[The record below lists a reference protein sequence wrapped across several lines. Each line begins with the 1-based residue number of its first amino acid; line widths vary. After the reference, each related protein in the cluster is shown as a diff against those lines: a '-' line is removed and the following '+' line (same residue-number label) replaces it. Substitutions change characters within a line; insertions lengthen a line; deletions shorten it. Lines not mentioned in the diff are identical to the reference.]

1 VPARGEAFGPAAAWP
16 GGAGPAGTGRLA
28 GKVALISGTGGG
40 IGRAAAILFAQEG
53 ARVVGCDIN
62 PVESEHTVELA
73 RKAGGEMTAMAP
85 VDLGDPDAAAGWVN
99 QAAAAH
105 GGIDV
110 LYNNASA
117 IRMAPIDELS
127 VADWQFTLRNE
138 LDTVFYVTRAAR
150 PHLVARGGGSIIN
163 MGSIAAIRGVEFT
176 AQNAHSAAK
185 AGCAALTLQ
194 FVAEGGR
201 HNIRANTICPGLI
214 HTPATDPVI
223 SNPPIFF
230 QRMVLDRI
238 PLGRVGQPEDVAR
251 LALFLASDESE
262 WISGAHIVVDGGLT
276 ALG

>member
-1 VPARGEAFGPAAAWP
+1 MPAPAEASGPGA
-16 GGAGPAGTGRLA
+16 AGPAGRGRLA
-28 GKVALISGTGGG
+28 GKVALITGTGGG
-40 IGRAAAILFAQEG
+40 MGRAAAILFAQEG

-62 PVESEHTVELA
+62 PAESAETVELA
-73 RKAGGEMTAMAP
+73 RKTGGEMTAMAP
-85 VDLGDPDAAAGWVN
+85 VDLGDPDAAADWVN

-138 LDTVFYVTRAAR
+138 LDTVFYVTRAAW

-163 MGSIAAIRGVEFT
+163 VGSIAAMRGVEFVE
-176 AQNAHSAAK
+176 QNAHSAAK
-185 AGCAALTLQ
+185 AGCTALTLQ
-194 FVAEGGR
+194 FVAEGGK
-201 HNIRANTICPGLI
+201 HGIRANTISPGLI

-223 SNPPIFF
+223 TDPPEFF

-238 PLGRVGQPEDVAR
+238 PLGRVGQPDDVAR